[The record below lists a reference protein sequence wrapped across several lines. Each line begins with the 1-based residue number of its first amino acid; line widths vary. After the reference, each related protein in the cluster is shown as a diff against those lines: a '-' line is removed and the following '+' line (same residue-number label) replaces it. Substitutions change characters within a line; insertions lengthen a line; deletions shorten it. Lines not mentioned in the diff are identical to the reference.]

1 MDNNTNDYLADF
13 PALNQ
18 RVNDERLAYLDNAA
32 TVQRPLQVIQ
42 ALVNF
47 YEQDNANVHRGVDTL
62 AERATKDYKGYAKKS
77 AKVY

>member
-32 TVQRPLQVIQ
+32 TVQRPRQVIQ

-47 YEQDNANVHRGVDTL
+47 YEHLHYLVH
-62 AERATKDYKGYAKKS
+62 KS
-77 AKVY
+77 

>member
-32 TVQRPLQVIQ
+32 TVQRPRQVIQ
-42 ALVNF
+42 ALINF
-47 YEQDNANVHRGVDTL
+47 YEQDNANVPFTGLL
-62 AERATKDYKGYAKKS
+62 AYKLFS
-77 AKVY
+77 ALLRELSYCGR

>member
-18 RVNDERLAYLDNAA
+18 RVNDEHLVYLDNAA
-32 TVQRPLQVIQ
+32 TVQRPRQVIQ

-47 YEQDNANVHRGVDTL
+47 
-62 AERATKDYKGYAKKS
+62 
-77 AKVY
+77 